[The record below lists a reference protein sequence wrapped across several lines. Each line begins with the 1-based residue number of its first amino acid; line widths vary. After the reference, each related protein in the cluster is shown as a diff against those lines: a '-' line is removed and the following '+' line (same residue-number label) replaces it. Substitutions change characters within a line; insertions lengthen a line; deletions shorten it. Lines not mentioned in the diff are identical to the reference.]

1 MRRKNKNET
10 ENKRN
15 NGLFIPGGV
24 YVGNVSLL
32 AFYWILIEGIFQ
44 RRKTMKVFITK
55 QSHGKYNYLLN
66 WNNPETGAMM
76 GDWFTT
82 LKELKEY
89 ISGWNAILVRVNF

>member
-1 MRRKNKNET
+1 MVRLSVGRCLPESEFCSGGKIKQLFHNK
-10 ENKRN
+10 
-15 NGLFIPGGV
+15 
-24 YVGNVSLL
+24 
-32 AFYWILIEGIFQ
+32 GIFQ

-55 QSHGKYNYLLN
+55 QRHGKYNYLLN
-66 WNNPETGAMM
+66 WNNPETGVIM

>member
-1 MRRKNKNET
+1 
-10 ENKRN
+10 
-15 NGLFIPGGV
+15 
-24 YVGNVSLL
+24 
-32 AFYWILIEGIFQ
+32 
-44 RRKTMKVFITK
+44 MKVFITK

-82 LKELKEY
+82 LKELKKY